1 MLRSLS
7 SALRALREVVANPDI
22 RRAQLAWMLGYA
34 ADWAWL
40 VALFV
45 YAFDVG
51 GVASV
56 GLIGVVRTI
65 PAAVLAPV
73 MSTLTD
79 RLPRHRVLLGIYAG
93 RAALVGLAAAAVA
106 GGLPAWVVFVLA
118 PVDGLLAVMH
128 RPTYMALL
136 PSLARS
142 PEELVASNAASAT
155 MEGIGTLIGPA
166 VGGALVAAASPA
178 VTFGIPAGIFM
189 AAAGAV
195 VAIRPAQRLRTTIAG
210 RNGWSRLVGGL
221 AALGQQRHA
230 ALILAMFGAQI
241 LVRGI
246 LNVLLVAASVQLLG
260 LAEQG
265 VGLLNA
271 AIGAG
276 GLIGALAAMTL
287 VTRPR
292 LAPFMALGLVLWGTP
307 ILVIGLVP
315 VAAVA
320 VAVLVVLGAGNAVLD
335 VSGFSLLQR
344 TVPNAVRGQVF
355 GVLEAL
361 VMLGLGAGS
370 ALAPLLVAAFG
381 VGGAL
386 VATGLLLPAV
396 AIVSWPGVRRA
407 DSRAVIP
414 ARELELLR
422 RVPMFRLLPLTV
434 LEQVADAAVEERFAA
449 GSQLIVQ
456 GATGDSFYILADGAA
471 RVSVDGRPVREFAPG
486 DSFGE
491 IALLRDVPRT
501 ASITAESD
509 GSAFVISREAF
520 LCAVTGDRQS
530 LAAANAVITERTA
543 VAS

>member
-7 SALRALREVVANPDI
+7 SALRAMREVVANPDI

-45 YAFDVG
+45 YAFGVG

-79 RLPRHRVLLGIYAG
+79 RLPRHRVLLAIYGG

-178 VTFGIPAGIFM
+178 VTFGIPAGIFV

-320 VAVLVVLGAGNAVLD
+320 VAVLVVLGAGNAVLA
-335 VSGFSLLQR
+335 FR
-344 TVPNAVRGQVF
+344 A
-355 GVLEAL
+355 
-361 VMLGLGAGS
+361 S
-370 ALAPLLVAAFG
+370 ACC
-381 VGGAL
+381 
-386 VATGLLLPAV
+386 
-396 AIVSWPGVRRA
+396 S
-407 DSRAVIP
+407 
-414 ARELELLR
+414 ARCQTL
-422 RVPMFRLLPLTV
+422 
-434 LEQVADAAVEERFAA
+434 
-449 GSQLIVQ
+449 S
-456 GATGDSFYILADGAA
+456 AA
-471 RVSVDGRPVREFAPG
+471 RSSGC
-486 DSFGE
+486 
-491 IALLRDVPRT
+491 
-501 ASITAESD
+501 
-509 GSAFVISREAF
+509 SR
-520 LCAVTGDRQS
+520 RS
-530 LAAANAVITERTA
+530 
-543 VAS
+543 